1 VQRGP
6 VQPGRPARRTH
17 DYRRHGTTTLFAA
30 LDIAT
35 GKMTAPC
42 QPRHRHQP
50 FLTFLKQPDLA
61 QTDGVTT

>member
-6 VQPGRPARRTH
+6 VQPGLPARRTH

-42 QPRHRHQP
+42 QPRHRHQE
-50 FLTFLKQPDLA
+50 FLTFLKQMA
-61 QTDGVTT
+61 